1 MGNGIVYPP
10 GPVTPLGAA
19 MIQSGNQASVSYVGW
34 EGTTFNIMGG
44 MAPQMDY
51 QNGLILR
58 QYSGLQAPARFLD
71 NQGARQDGTTYL
83 DSLREPAQIDMVLEA
98 WGATPD
104 QFRQTMRA
112 WIGAWRF
119 DQMGIFNWF
128 TPRMGTWYMP
138 VRQAKPIPDQLKQYP
153 AMHRR
158 QIISWTARGDN
169 SFWYGPDS
177 VAATT
182 GNVSGFNPVMNRGS
196 EPAWPRHLC
205 YGPGTFY
212 IGDGLSGHIITFG
225 PLYAGQIAL
234 ITTLP
239 RLRSVV
245 DLSASAP
252 AQANFGPVRSLVAAL
267 VNFATSSNT
276 PPLLQYFESLFG
288 LIPPQGPM
296 YSLLNGRF
304 TQPIAGKLEGA
315 TPVAAHIGVAIIGGN
330 SSSRIIT
337 AITPQRTWPE

>member
-1 MGNGIVYPP
+1 MGNGIIYPP
-10 GPVTPLGAA
+10 GPITPLGAA
-19 MIQSGNQASVSYVGW
+19 MLLSGNQATVSYVGW

-51 QNGLILR
+51 QNGLIVR
-58 QYSGLQAPARFLD
+58 QISGLQAPARFLD

-83 DSLREPAQIDMVLEA
+83 DSVREPAQIDMVLEA

-119 DQMGIFNWF
+119 DQVGVLHWN
-128 TPRMGTWYMP
+128 TQRMGEWYMP
-138 VRQAKPIPDQLKQYP
+138 VRQAKSMPDQLQQYP

-158 QIISWTARGDN
+158 QILTWTARGDS

-177 VAATT
+177 VAAFVS
-182 GNVSGFNPVMNRGS
+182 GNGSGFNAVVNLGT
-196 EPAWPRHLC
+196 EPAWLRHLC
-205 YGPGTFY
+205 YGPGEFY
-212 IGDGLSGHIITFG
+212 IGDGISGNVLSFG
-225 PLYAGQIAL
+225 PLYAGQVAL

-252 AQANFGPVRSLVAAL
+252 AQVFGPIQKVVAAL

-288 LIPPQGPM
+288 IVPPNGPM

-304 TQPIAGKLEGA
+304 TQPIAGKLEGIG
-315 TPVAAHIGVAIIGGN
+315 PVAAHIPVGISGGN
-330 SSSRIIT
+330 GNSKIIT
-337 AITPQRTWPE
+337 AITPQRTYPE

>member
-1 MGNGIVYPP
+1 MMQ
-10 GPVTPLGAA
+10 T
-19 MIQSGNQASVSYVGW
+19 GNQASVSYVGW

-58 QYSGLQAPARFLD
+58 QISGLQAPARFLD

-83 DSLREPAQIDMVLEA
+83 DSLRDPAQIDMVLEA

-112 WIGAWRF
+112 WLGAWRF
-119 DQMGIFNWF
+119 DQMGVLNWF
-128 TPRMGTWYMP
+128 TQRMGTWYMP
-138 VRQAKPIPDQLKQYP
+138 VRQAKSIPDQLQQYP

-158 QIISWTARGDN
+158 QIITWTCRGDN

-177 VAATT
+177 VSVV
-182 GNVSGFNPVMNRGS
+182 GNGSGFNNVMNLGT

-212 IGDGLSGHIITFG
+212 IGDGLSGNTITFG
-225 PLYAGQIAL
+225 PLNAGQVAL

-252 AQANFGPVRSLVAAL
+252 AQAFNFTQRIVAAL
-267 VNFATSSNT
+267 VNFAASTNT

-288 LIPPQGPM
+288 IVPPQGPM

-304 TQPIAGKLEGA
+304 TQPIAGKLEG
-315 TPVAAHIGVAIIGGN
+315 IGPINSSIPMSITGGN
-330 SSSRIIT
+330 SNSKIIT
-337 AITPQRTWPE
+337 AITPARTWPE

>member
-1 MGNGIVYPP
+1 M
-10 GPVTPLGAA
+10 L
-19 MIQSGNQASVSYVGW
+19 QSGNQASVSYVGW
-34 EGTTFNIMGG
+34 EGTTFNILGG

-51 QNGLILR
+51 QNGFVLR
-58 QYSGLQAPARFLD
+58 EISGLQAPARFLD

-83 DSLREPAQIDMVLEA
+83 DSVREPAQIDMVLEA

-104 QFRQTMRA
+104 QFRQTVRA

-119 DQMGIFNWF
+119 DQMGILNWN
-128 TPRMGTWYMP
+128 TQRIGLWYMP
-138 VRQAKPIPDQLKQYP
+138 VRQAKAFPDQLKQYP

-158 QIISWTARGDN
+158 QIFTWTARGDS

-177 VAATT
+177 VSAFV
-182 GNVSGFNPVMNRGS
+182 GNGSGFNNLINLGT

-205 YGPGTFY
+205 YGPGTFQ
-212 IGDGLSGHIITFG
+212 IGDGISGTVITFG
-225 PLYAGQIAL
+225 PLLAGQVAL

-288 LIPPQGPM
+288 IIPPQGPM

-304 TQPIAGKLEGA
+304 TQPIAGKGDGIN
-315 TPVAAHIGVAIIGGN
+315 PIVASIEVVISGGN
-330 SSSRIIT
+330 GNSKIIT
-337 AITPQRTWPE
+337 AITPQRTYPE